1 MWSSLYNN
9 LLLAGYCPSVT
20 QSYSHVYTCTA
31 SPSQALTSPSTLSQF
46 LVFFCL
52 FPSLV
57 FLCLSLPA
65 SHLLVQSLVSH
76 LFSVSVIILLSCPEF
91 APVSHLLMVSL
102 SFDCSCVP
110 GLYFVFC
117 YLPLFLG
124 SIWGFYGC
132 VLQLYCIKASL
143 PVNHLSARVS
153 CIWAHLPC
161 MTVTL
166 SGCTHSP
173 WTCTII
179 YFSNGF
185 PTFPTKHFKTRALSS
200 DGLTCEWQLGME
212 KFTFTRVNEKS
223 CLTGLLWFPVVF

>member
-1 MWSSLYNN
+1 MKTINIHFQSHFETHTVGKISNDINTVFVLQICDHRYTTIYY
-9 LLLAGYCPSVT
+9 LPDIVPSVT

-173 WTCTII
+173 
-179 YFSNGF
+179 
-185 PTFPTKHFKTRALSS
+185 
-200 DGLTCEWQLGME
+200 
-212 KFTFTRVNEKS
+212 
-223 CLTGLLWFPVVF
+223 